1 MTVSEDEI
9 QLFRE
14 VVQILNQQNIYYWL
28 DQGSLLGS
36 VRDGHF
42 IPWDHDVDIGMTV
55 TDQQVQILARE
66 LIKLGGTLECYPY
79 VLRLMRKKEEKSV
92 DMRIYTSLGD
102 HMTTQ
107 LRASLP
113 GRKTIMHRIGLKLT
127 IYGQRAS
134 SKIIRKLLFLREL
147 FNSQFT
153 LSFFDIAYNYSFM
166 LARLFDHWRHF
177 YRQRIVHFS
186 VPSHYFCNLNSIV
199 VHGLHLPIPSE
210 VDGYL
215 QMKYGNDWRVP
226 KKSWKYWLEDGAI
239 SSKSKI

>member
-1 MTVSEDEI
+1 MTVSENEI

-147 FNSQFT
+147 LTSI
-153 LSFFDIAYNYSFM
+153 IAE
-166 LARLFDHWRHF
+166 
-177 YRQRIVHFS
+177 I
-186 VPSHYFCNLNSIV
+186 
-199 VHGLHLPIPSE
+199 
-210 VDGYL
+210 
-215 QMKYGNDWRVP
+215 
-226 KKSWKYWLEDGAI
+226 
-239 SSKSKI
+239 

>member
-1 MTVSEDEI
+1 MTVSENEI

-55 TDQQVQILARE
+55 THQQVQILARE

-102 HMTTQ
+102 QMTTQ
-107 LRASLP
+107 LRASMP

-153 LSFFDIAYNYSFM
+153 LSFFDFAYSYLFM

-177 YRQRIVHFS
+177 YRQRIVYFS
-186 VPSHYFCNLNSIV
+186 VPSHYFCNLNSID

-226 KKSWKYWLEDGAI
+226 NKSWKYWLEDGAI
-239 SSKSKI
+239 SSKSRT